1 MKKDIQIKDIYRS
14 AELCLKHNLNL
25 LLGFMV
31 GVPGE
36 SWKDMLQTFEMM
48 DNLEKM
54 GVTVASGPALF
65 YPYPGTPL
73 YDLAVEKGFAPPQRI
88 EDWAA
93 QWGPKQPLVPS
104 VDKRTRF
111 VGYYRTL
118 ALRRDLRGLKFPLFA
133 RMLKFLAKK
142 RWEKRV
148 FHFPIDYHLPRFF
161 LKSFQA
167 LGLKKLARAIY
178 D

>member
-1 MKKDIQIKDIYRS
+1 
-14 AELCLKHNLNL
+14 
-25 LLGFMV
+25 
-31 GVPGE
+31 
-36 SWKDMLQTFEMM
+36 MLQTFEMM

-73 YDLAVEKGFAPPQRI
+73 YDRAIEMGFTPPQRI

-93 QWGPKQPLVPS
+93 QWGPKQPPVPY

-118 ALRRDLRGLKFPLFA
+118 ALRRDLRGLKLPLFA
-133 RMLKFLAKK
+133 KMLRFLARK
-142 RWEKRV
+142 RWEKRAFRV
-148 FHFPIDYHLPRFF
+148 PIDYHLPRFF
-161 LKSFQA
+161 LQSFRA
-167 LGLKKLARAIY
+167 LGLKKLVRAIY
-178 D
+178 E